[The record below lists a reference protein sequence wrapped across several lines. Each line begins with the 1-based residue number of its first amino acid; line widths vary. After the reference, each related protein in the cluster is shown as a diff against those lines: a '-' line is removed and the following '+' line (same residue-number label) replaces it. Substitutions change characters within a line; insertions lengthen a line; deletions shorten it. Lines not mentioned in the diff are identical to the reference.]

1 MNGRGLVDVLVNGE
15 RVDFDEL
22 SLLEF
27 TGVSVLYYINTTK
40 YSVIFNSGISVT
52 VEGQQELLGLVTLV
66 PTVFKGKN
74 QEKVE
79 EFKLILIISLLFPTI
94 RVHSLS
100 VTFISLS
107 KEEKYTWRVARLREG
122 EVLSG

>member
-1 MNGRGLVDVLVNGE
+1 MNGE

-27 TGVSVLYYINTTK
+27 TGVSVLYYTNTTK

-66 PTVFKGKN
+66 PTIFKGKN

-79 EFKLILIISLLFPTI
+79 EFKLISVISLPFPSI

-100 VTFISLS
+100 LTFMSLS
-107 KEEKYTWRVARLREG
+107 KEERYLSETHSERVLPGWGKKRSQVG
-122 EVLSG
+122 S

>member
-1 MNGRGLVDVLVNGE
+1 MNGE

-27 TGVSVLYYINTTK
+27 TGVSVLYYTNTTK

-66 PTVFKGKN
+66 PTIFKGKN

-79 EFKLILIISLLFPTI
+79 EFKLISVISLPFPSI

-100 VTFISLS
+100 LTFMNIS
-107 KEEKYTWRVARLREG
+107 KEERYLSETHFERVLPGWGKKRSQVG
-122 EVLSG
+122 S

>member
-1 MNGRGLVDVLVNGE
+1 MNGE

-27 TGVSVLYYINTTK
+27 NGVSVLYYINTTK

-66 PTVFKGKN
+66 PTIFKGKN

-79 EFKLILIISLLFPTI
+79 EFKLISVISLPFPSI

-100 VTFISLS
+100 LTFMSLF
-107 KEEKYTWRVARLREG
+107 KEERYLSETHFERVLPGWGKKRSQVG
-122 EVLSG
+122 S

>member
-1 MNGRGLVDVLVNGE
+1 MNGE

-27 TGVSVLYYINTTK
+27 TGVSVLYYTNTTK

-66 PTVFKGKN
+66 PTIFKGKN

-79 EFKLILIISLLFPTI
+79 EFKEERRGPKWVVDYSLFIKEEMSYYTCQRSLRSLL
-94 RVHSLS
+94 
-100 VTFISLS
+100 
-107 KEEKYTWRVARLREG
+107 
-122 EVLSG
+122 

>member
-1 MNGRGLVDVLVNGE
+1 MNGE

-27 TGVSVLYYINTTK
+27 TGVSVLYYTNTTK

-66 PTVFKGKN
+66 PTIFKGKN

-79 EFKLILIISLLFPTI
+79 EFKLISVISLPFPSI

-100 VTFISLS
+100 LTFMSLF
-107 KEEKYTWRVARLREG
+107 KEERYHFERVLPGWGKKRSQVG
-122 EVLSG
+122 S

>member
-27 TGVSVLYYINTTK
+27 TGVSVLYYTNTTK

>member
-1 MNGRGLVDVLVNGE
+1 MNGE

-27 TGVSVLYYINTTK
+27 NGVSVLYYINTTK

-66 PTVFKGKN
+66 PTIFKGKN

-79 EFKLILIISLLFPTI
+79 EFKLFSVISLPFPSI

-100 VTFISLS
+100 LTFMSLF
-107 KEEKYTWRVARLREG
+107 KEERY
-122 EVLSG
+122 LSGTHFERVLPGWGKKRSQVGS

>member
-1 MNGRGLVDVLVNGE
+1 MNGE

-66 PTVFKGKN
+66 PTIFKGKN

-79 EFKLILIISLLFPTI
+79 EFKLISVISLPFPSI

-100 VTFISLS
+100 LTFMNIS
-107 KEEKYTWRVARLREG
+107 KEERYLSETHFERVLPGWGKKRSQVG
-122 EVLSG
+122 S

>member
-1 MNGRGLVDVLVNGE
+1 MNGE

-27 TGVSVLYYINTTK
+27 TGVSVLYYTNTTK

-66 PTVFKGKN
+66 PTIFKGKN

-79 EFKLILIISLLFPTI
+79 EFKLISVISLPFPSI

-100 VTFISLS
+100 LTFMSLS
-107 KEEKYTWRVARLREG
+107 KEERYLSYTHFE
-122 EVLSG
+122 